1 MSVRTLALGALML
14 VGAAGVAA
22 AQSTAAPTRPD
33 SGAYRR
39 GPRAG
44 GEFHAR
50 RGGGRDFYAGLNL
63 TDAQK
68 TQIKAIRDKYKT
80 QFESLRTQQKPLID
94 APRAARQKGD
104 TAAFRSNMQQ
114 ARNLAQPLRT
124 QENNE
129 IRNVLTAEQRAKFDA
144 RQKEMADRRA
154 KFGEKGGWNKGEKGG
169 WKKGEKGAKKS
180 A

>member
-22 AQSTAAPTRPD
+22 AQSTATPTRPD

-44 GEFHAR
+44 GEFRGR
-50 RGGGRDFYAGLNL
+50 RDGGRDFYADLNL
-63 TDAQK
+63 SAAQK

-80 QFESLRTQQKPLID
+80 QFESIRTQQKPLME
-94 APRAARQKGD
+94 AARAARQKGD
-104 TAAFRSNMQQ
+104 TAAFRSNMEQ

-124 QENNE
+124 QETNE
-129 IRNVLTAEQRAKFDA
+129 IRNVLTPDQRAKFDA

-154 KFGEKGGWNKGEKGG
+154 KMGEKG
-169 WKKGEKGAKKS
+169 WKKGEKGWKKGDKDAKKS
-180 A
+180 S

>member
-22 AQSTAAPTRPD
+22 AQSTATPQTRPD

-44 GEFHAR
+44 GEFRAR
-50 RGGGRDFYAGLNL
+50 REGGRDFLADLNL

-80 QFESLRTQQKPLID
+80 QFQSIRTQQKPLMD
-94 APRAARQKGD
+94 AARAARQKGD
-104 TAAFRSNMQQ
+104 TAAFRTNMER
-114 ARNLAQPLRT
+114 AR
-124 QENNE
+124 
-129 IRNVLTAEQRAKFDA
+129 D
-144 RQKEMADRRA
+144 
-154 KFGEKGGWNKGEKGG
+154 
-169 WKKGEKGAKKS
+169 
-180 A
+180 

>member
-1 MSVRTLALGALML
+1 MSVRTLALGAVML
-14 VGAAGVAA
+14 VSAAGVAA

-44 GEFHAR
+44 EFRGR
-50 RGGGRDFYAGLNL
+50 RGGGRDFMADLNL

-80 QFESLRTQQKPLID
+80 QFESLRTQQKPLMD
-94 APRAARQKGD
+94 AARAARQKGD

-114 ARNLAQPLRT
+114 ARNLATPLRT
-124 QENNE
+124 QETNE
-129 IRNVLTAEQRAKFDA
+129 IRNVLTAEQRTKFDA
-144 RQKEMADRRA
+144 RQKEMAARRA
-154 KFGEKGGWNKGEKGG
+154 KMGEKG
-169 WKKGEKGAKKS
+169 WKKGEKGWKKGEKGEKKS

>member
-22 AQSTAAPTRPD
+22 AQSTATPTRPD

-44 GEFHAR
+44 GEFRAR
-50 RGGGRDFYAGLNL
+50 KGGRDFYADLKL

-68 TQIKAIRDKYKT
+68 AQIKSIRAKYKT
-80 QFESLRTQQKPLID
+80 QFQSLRTQQKPLID
-94 APRAARQKGD
+94 AARAARQKGD
-104 TAAFRSNMQQ
+104 TATFRSDMQQ
-114 ARNLAQPLRT
+114 ARALSQPIQT
-124 QENNE
+124 QETNE
-129 IRNVLTAEQRAKFDA
+129 IRNVLTPEQQTKFDA

-154 KFGEKGGWNKGEKGG
+154 KMGERG
-169 WKKGEKGAKKS
+169 WKKGEKGWKRGEKGEKKG

>member
-14 VGAAGVAA
+14 VSAAGVAA
-22 AQSTAAPTRPD
+22 AQSTATPARPD

-44 GEFHAR
+44 GEFRAR
-50 RGGGRDFYAGLNL
+50 REGGRDFLADLNL

-80 QFESLRTQQKPLID
+80 QLQSIRTQQKPLME
-94 APRAARQKGD
+94 AARAARQKGD
-104 TAAFRSNMQQ
+104 TAAFRTNMER
-114 ARNLAQPLRT
+114 ARDLAQPIRT
-124 QENNE
+124 QEMNE
-129 IRNVLTAEQRAKFDA
+129 IRNVLTPAQQAKFDA
-144 RQKEMADRRA
+144 RQKEMGNRRG
-154 KFGEKGGWNKGEKGG
+154 KYGKKE
-169 WKKGEKGAKKS
+169 WKKGERAEKKS

>member
-22 AQSTAAPTRPD
+22 AQSTATPTRPD

-44 GEFHAR
+44 GEFRAR
-50 RGGGRDFYAGLNL
+50 RGGGRDFFADLNL

-80 QFESLRTQQKPLID
+80 QFQSLRTQQKPLID
-94 APRAARQKGD
+94 AARAARQKGD

-114 ARNLAQPLRT
+114 ARSLAEPIRT
-124 QENNE
+124 QEMNE
-129 IRNVLTAEQRAKFDA
+129 IRNVLTPEQRTKFDA

-154 KFGEKGGWNKGEKGG
+154 DFGKKG
-169 WKKGEKGAKKS
+169 WKKGEKGERHEKGEKGEKKS

>member
-22 AQSTAAPTRPD
+22 AQSTATPTRPD
-33 SGAYRR
+33 SGSYRR

-44 GEFHAR
+44 GEMRGR
-50 RGGGRDFYAGLNL
+50 RGGRDFYADLNL

-68 TQIKAIRDKYKT
+68 AQIKTIREKYKT
-80 QFESLRTQQKPLID
+80 QFQSLRTQQKPLMD
-94 APRAARQKGD
+94 AARAARQKGD

-114 ARNLAQPLRT
+114 ARALSQPLMT

-129 IRNVLTAEQRAKFDA
+129 IRNVLTPAQQTKFDA
-144 RQKEMADRRA
+144 RQKEMADRWA
-154 KFGEKGGWNKGEKGG
+154 KGGEG
-169 WKKGEKGAKKS
+169 WKKGGEGWKKGHRGDKKGA
-180 A
+180 

>member
-22 AQSTAAPTRPD
+22 AQSTATPTRPD

-44 GEFHAR
+44 GEFRAR
-50 RGGGRDFYAGLNL
+50 RGGGRDFYADLNL
-63 TDAQK
+63 TAAQK
-68 TQIKAIRDKYKT
+68 AQIKTIREKYKT
-80 QFESLRTQQKPLID
+80 QFQSLRTQQKPLMD
-94 APRAARQKGD
+94 AARAARQKGD
-104 TAAFRSNMQQ
+104 TAAFRSDMQQ
-114 ARNLAQPLRT
+114 ARALSQPIQT

-129 IRNVLTAEQRAKFDA
+129 IRGVLTPEQQTKFDA
-144 RQKEMADRRA
+144 RQKEMADRWA
-154 KFGEKGGWNKGEKGG
+154 KGGKG
-169 WKKGEKGAKKS
+169 WKKGEKGEKGEKKG